1 MSEPPPGRPCET
13 VGVFDERLAAAAKR
27 VLAGDESM
35 AAASD
40 LERVVL
46 DDHPGDERLE
56 DLHEA
61 LALYS
66 PFDGSPYVDAE
77 GLRRA
82 IQDALNRMGD

>member
-1 MSEPPPGRPCET
+1 M
-13 VGVFDERLAAAAKR
+13 FNERLAAAAQR

-46 DDHPGDERLE
+46 DDYPGDERLE

-82 IQDALNRMGD
+82 VQDALRRMGD

>member
-1 MSEPPPGRPCET
+1 MCSIVEKGSDRRRDSD
-13 VGVFDERLAAAAKR
+13 VFRKR
-27 VLAGDESM
+27 
-35 AAASD
+35 AASRD

-46 DDHPGDERLE
+46 DDYPGDERLE

-66 PFDGSPYVDAE
+66 PSDGSPYVDAD

-82 IQDALNRMGD
+82 VQNALWHMAD